1 MDLIVKQRA
10 KSLVSLG
17 LSPSS
22 ISMCQIGPHCYTIPS
37 GGSGEEGTG
46 PRTGPRTG
54 PYRALLQLTENG
66 ELPEVIVTL
75 RGR

>member
-22 ISMCQIGPHCYTIPS
+22 ISMCQIGPHCYTVPS
-37 GGSGEEGTG
+37 GGSGEDGA
-46 PRTGPRTG
+46 GPRTG
-54 PYRALLQLTENG
+54 PYLALLELTENG